1 MQTRAGN
8 RTAAGLLFIL
18 LASLLYAPAAEAAPL
33 VAPSTVWG
41 HTYAVAASDVLSIP
55 ATQSVSLEKRS
66 KFVVNYKNF
75 PDWAKNQVQAAID
88 LWAANFE
95 SKVQINV
102 DATWGRSSAADILG
116 SARPD
121 RYYAK
126 FVGAPD
132 SSLWYASALAN
143 ALAGK
148 DLDTSNPEIII
159 QINSEADWD
168 VDGIGKPTRYEYDI
182 KSVMF
187 HELAHGLGFLSTSSY
202 VLDRTKGKYVGIL
215 EQPTPFDA
223 YLQTQ
228 NGSRLADLFSPSSE
242 LAQAMTSSLVWSG
255 PEGVLANNGV
265 KPVMYT
271 PSTYDPGSSV
281 SHLDENSFANSAA
294 NAVMTPNLE
303 AGEVF
308 NEPGPV
314 LLGIMK
320 DLRNKPAPGLA
331 VGIPSEVMNA
341 QALVS
346 DSSVIL
352 TFDPPVNARLSQVSE
367 YLVRNINTGKE
378 KSSLDSPVIFNGLK
392 NGTSYT
398 FEIFARNAQGISPK
412 AVTKAVTPRAGWV
425 SKVLDS
431 TADGSSIA
439 STVVN
444 GNPVLAYIDAN
455 TSTLRM
461 AIWNG
466 KAWKKS
472 VIDGDSDSNGRTTKD
487 ISGHISL
494 CVSGNKTNQTLHIFY
509 PDKVDND
516 LHYATVRDG
525 KVQHEVLDGNA
536 QRVQPYEETLRVRT
550 ASNVSVSNACAVT
563 TQGIQVFYRD
573 DTQGVLLGAYKNFGG
588 SWKYELIDGD
598 RKKDSRTTGDVAFHL
613 KALVD
618 RNKTYVIYDSVLEI
632 NQNRDAISGE
642 IRLATRN
649 SQDPAGW
656 SYRTVETPSIE
667 TPVLGYDVEI
677 TKSSE
682 GIVASWLSS
691 SALSMPNP
699 IMLNIYNITA
709 GSSAEEISSSNFG
722 KPNES
727 LSSDAKT
734 LVFNCFGRLCSI
746 DYAKFSRGQSAIN
759 LVSAWQSVEPIA
771 SAWIT
776 LNKVRYLAAGIN
788 GKVVLLKAS

>member
-8 RTAAGLLFIL
+8 RTVAGLVFIL
-18 LASLLYAPAAEAAPL
+18 ITSLLYAPAAEAAPL

-41 HTYAVAASDVLSIP
+41 HTFAVAASDVLSVP
-55 ATQSVSLEKRS
+55 ATQSASLEKRS

-75 PDWAKNQVQAAID
+75 PDWAKNQVRSAID
-88 LWAANFE
+88 LWAVNFE

-132 SSLWYASALAN
+132 TTLWYASALAN

-148 DLDTSNPEIII
+148 DLDSSNPEIII

-228 NGSRLADLFSPSSE
+228 DGNRLADLLSPSSE
-242 LAQAMTSSLVWSG
+242 LAQSMTSSLVWSG

-281 SHLDENSFANSAA
+281 SHLDETAFANSAA

-331 VGIPSEVMNA
+331 VGIPSEVLNA
-341 QALVS
+341 QALIS

-352 TFDPPVNARLSQVSE
+352 TFEPPVNARLSQVSE
-367 YLVRNINTGKE
+367 YLIRNVNTGKE
-378 KSSLDSPVIFNGLK
+378 KSSLDSPVVIQGLK

-398 FEIFARNAQGISPK
+398 FEIFALNSQGISPK
-412 AVTKAVTPRAGWV
+412 VVTKPVTPRAGWT

-439 STVVN
+439 SAVIN

-461 AIWNG
+461 ATWNG
-466 KAWKKS
+466 KIWKKTI
-472 VIDGDSDSNGRTTKD
+472 IDGDSVSNGRTTKD

-494 CVSGNKTNQTLHIFY
+494 CVSGSKNNQTLHIFY

-516 LHYATVRDG
+516 LHYASVRNG
-525 KVQHEVLDGNA
+525 KIQYDIVDGNA
-536 QRVQPYEETLRVRT
+536 QKVQPYEEVLRVRT

-563 TQGIQVFYRD
+563 SKGIQVFYRD
-573 DTQGVLLGAYKNFGG
+573 DTQGVLLGAHKNFG
-588 SWKYELIDGD
+588 SDWKYELIDGD

-618 RNKTYVIYDSVLEI
+618 GNKTYVIYDSVLEI
-632 NQNRDAISGE
+632 DQNRDAIAGE
-642 IRLATRN
+642 IRLATSN
-649 SQDPAGW
+649 SQDPTSW
-656 SYRTVETPSIE
+656 SYRTVETPSTE
-667 TPVLGYDVEI
+667 TPVLGYDVDI
-677 TKSSE
+677 AKTTS
-682 GIVASWLSS
+682 GIIASWFSS
-691 SALSMPNP
+691 TALSRPNP
-699 IMLNIYNITA
+699 TMVNIYNISIGLSAQELSTA
-709 GSSAEEISSSNFG
+709 NFG
-722 KPNES
+722 KPTEV

-734 LVFNCFGRLCSI
+734 LIFNCFGRLCAI
-746 DYAKFSRGQSAIN
+746 DYAKFSKGQSAIN
-759 LVSAWQSVEPIA
+759 FVSSWQSVEPIA
-771 SAWIT
+771 STWIT
-776 LNKVRYLAAGIN
+776 VNKIRYVAAGIN
-788 GKVVLLKAS
+788 GKVVLLKAA

>member
-8 RTAAGLLFIL
+8 RTVAGLVFIL
-18 LASLLYAPAAEAAPL
+18 LTTLLYAPAAEAAPL

-41 HTYAVAASDVLSIP
+41 HTYAVAASGVVSVP
-55 ATQSVSLEKRS
+55 ATQSASLEKRS

-75 PDWAKNQVQAAID
+75 PDWAKDQVQAAID
-88 LWAANFE
+88 LWAANFD

-148 DLDTSNPEIII
+148 DLDSANPEIVI

-168 VDGIGKPTRYEYDI
+168 VDGIGKPTRYEYDL

-228 NGSRLADLFSPSSE
+228 DGNRLADLLSPSIDLGQS
-242 LAQAMTSSLVWSG
+242 MTSRLVWSG

-281 SHLDENSFANSAA
+281 SHLDENAFANSAA

-308 NEPGPV
+308 NDPGPL

-331 VGIPSEVMNA
+331 VGIPSEVLNA
-341 QALVS
+341 QALIS

-352 TFDPPVNARLSQVSE
+352 TFDPPVNARLSQVNN
-367 YLVRNINTGKE
+367 YLVRNVNTGKE
-378 KSSLDSPVIFNGLK
+378 KSSLDSPVIIQGLK

-398 FEIFARNAQGISPK
+398 FEILAQNSQGISPK
-412 AVTKAVTPRAGWV
+412 VVTKPVAPRAGWT

-439 STVVN
+439 SAVIN

-461 AIWNG
+461 ATWNG
-466 KAWKKS
+466 KIWKKTI
-472 VIDGDSDSNGRTTKD
+472 IDGDSVSNGRTTKD

-494 CVSGNKTNQTLHIFY
+494 CVSGNKNNQTLHIFY

-516 LHYATVRDG
+516 LHYASVRNG
-525 KVQHEVLDGNA
+525 KIQYDIVDGNA
-536 QRVQPYEETLRVRT
+536 QKVQPYEEVLRVRT
-550 ASNVSVSNACAVT
+550 ASNVGVSNACAVT
-563 TQGIQVFYRD
+563 SKGIQVFYRD
-573 DTQGVLLGAYKNFGG
+573 DTQGVLLGAHKNFG
-588 SWKYELIDGD
+588 SDWKYELIDGD

-618 RNKTYVIYDSVLEI
+618 GNKTYVLYDSVLEI
-632 NQNRDAISGE
+632 DQNRDAISGE
-642 IRLATRN
+642 IRLATSN
-649 SQDPAGW
+649 SQDPTAW
-656 SYRTVETPSIE
+656 SYRTVETPSVE

-677 TKSSE
+677 AKTTS
-682 GIVASWLSS
+682 GIIASWFSS
-691 SALSMPNP
+691 TALSRPNP
-699 IMLNIYNITA
+699 TMVNIYNIST
-709 GSSAEEISSSNFG
+709 GSSAQELTTANFG
-722 KPNES
+722 KPTEV

-734 LVFNCFGRLCSI
+734 LIFNCFGRLCSV
-746 DYAKFSRGQSAIN
+746 DYAKFSKGQSAIN
-759 LVSAWQSVEPIA
+759 LVSSWPSVEPIA
-771 SAWIT
+771 STSIT
-776 LNKVRYLAAGIN
+776 LNKVRYIAAGIN